1 MKGQTLNKKDERG
14 KRRQW
19 EERREMKKI
28 RERVR

>member
-19 EERREMKKI
+19 EERREMKI